1 MSAPAIQTALFSPV
15 SILNLAPPIDGG
27 DHGEIFTRRWIV
39 DLILDLIGYTPDR
52 DLGRMVAIEPSCGS
66 GAFLVPMI
74 SRLCESLRLHGRSLE
89 DAAGAI
95 RAFDLLERNA
105 DAARANAVDELATA
119 GYPDPLVS
127 AAVDSWV
134 TVSDFLLT
142 DHQAE
147 SADFVIGNPPY
158 VRLEDVADDR
168 VAAYR
173 STCKTMGGRADIFVG
188 FFEIGLQCLRHG
200 GTLGFICADR
210 WQRNQYGARLREM
223 IGTSYSMVA
232 SIEMH
237 DVDAFEEQVSAY
249 PAITVI
255 KRDRQGEA
263 VVATTTRDFDEA
275 ASRVLR
281 GWWHGE
287 GTEPLSTS
295 GLRAARLPHWFQGQ
309 ESWPAGSPA
318 RLALLEDLNERFP
331 LLEDMSTRTR
341 IGIGVATGADGIF
354 VTKDPEAVER
364 ERLLPLAMSRD
375 TVSGHLSW
383 SGHYLVNPWGPTGE
397 LVTLDDYPRL
407 RAYLEGNASD
417 ILRRHVS
424 KRAPHAWYR
433 TIDKVEY
440 GLTAKTKLLFPDMKM
455 TTHPV
460 LDPGG
465 LYPHH
470 NLYFVVSDG
479 WDLEVLGGLLL
490 SRVAEFFVDS
500 YAVKMRG
507 GTLRFQAQYLRRIR
521 VPRVAEIACSD
532 SEELRA
538 AFLSRDSE
546 KATSVALRLYGIAG
560 IPD

>member
-1 MSAPAIQTALFSPV
+1 MSAPAVQTALFSPV

-27 DHGEIFTRRWIV
+27 DHGEIFTRRWII
-39 DLILDLIGYTPDR
+39 DLILDLIDYTPDR
-52 DLGRMVAIEPSCGS
+52 DLSQLVAIEPSCGS

-74 SRLCESLRLHGRSLE
+74 SRLCDSLRLHGRSLE
-89 DAAGAI
+89 DASGAI

-105 DAARANAVDELATA
+105 AAARANAAGELAKA
-119 GYPDPLVS
+119 GYSDPLVS
-127 AAVDSWV
+127 AVVESWV
-134 TVSDFLLT
+134 TVADFLLT

-173 STCKTMGGRADIFVG
+173 ATCKTMGGRADIFVG
-188 FFEIGLQCLRHG
+188 FFEIGLQCLRRG

-210 WQRNQYGARLREM
+210 WQRNQYGARLREV
-223 IGTSYSMVA
+223 IGASYSMVA

-255 KRDRQGEA
+255 QNERQGAA

-281 GWWHGE
+281 RWWNGRR
-287 GTEPLSTS
+287 TESLSFG
-295 GLRAARLPHWFQGQ
+295 GLRAAQLPHWFLGQ

-318 RLALLEDLNERFP
+318 RLALLEDLNDRFP
-331 LLEDMSTRTR
+331 LLEDRSTQTR

-354 VTKDPEAVER
+354 VTRDSEAVEP

-375 TVSGHLSW
+375 TVSGHISW
-383 SGHYLVNPWGPTGE
+383 SGHYLINPWGSTGE
-397 LVTLDDYPRL
+397 LVKLDDYPRL

-417 ILRRHVS
+417 ILRRNVS

-433 TIDKVEY
+433 TIDKVEHA
-440 GLTAKTKLLFPDMKM
+440 LTAKPKLLFPDMKM

-460 LDPGG
+460 LEPGG

-521 VPRVAEIACSD
+521 VPRIDDVSSRD
-532 SEELRA
+532 REELRA
-538 AFLSRDSE
+538 AFLARDSE

-560 IPD
+560 IPE

>member
-1 MSAPAIQTALFSPV
+1 M
-15 SILNLAPPIDGG
+15 
-27 DHGEIFTRRWIV
+27 
-39 DLILDLIGYTPDR
+39 
-52 DLGRMVAIEPSCGS
+52 
-66 GAFLVPMI
+66 
-74 SRLCESLRLHGRSLE
+74 
-89 DAAGAI
+89 
-95 RAFDLLERNA
+95 
-105 DAARANAVDELATA
+105 
-119 GYPDPLVS
+119 
-127 AAVDSWV
+127 
-134 TVSDFLLT
+134 
-142 DHQAE
+142 
-147 SADFVIGNPPY
+147 
-158 VRLEDVADDR
+158 
-168 VAAYR
+168 
-173 STCKTMGGRADIFVG
+173 
-188 FFEIGLQCLRHG
+188 
-200 GTLGFICADR
+200 
-210 WQRNQYGARLREM
+210 
-223 IGTSYSMVA
+223 
-232 SIEMH
+232 
-237 DVDAFEEQVSAY
+237 
-249 PAITVI
+249 
-255 KRDRQGEA
+255 
-263 VVATTTRDFDEA
+263 ATTTRDFDEA

-295 GLRAARLPHWFQGQ
+295 GLRAARLPQWFQGQ

-521 VPRVAEIACSD
+521 VPRVAEIAGSD